1 MVTIVNS
8 HRARH
13 WETHFT
19 DVKLF
24 NANDTHK
31 QIHSPSHFTD
41 NKSEE
46 SSLILET
53 GNWSLNTSNL
63 PRAPPLQDRA
73 AADTWLGRG
82 QDAVWILFSST
93 LCLTIFINAYYSH
106 AGDRIVWKYLIY
118 KRKPPW
124 RRILSLESRFFP
136 SPQGLLLSL
145 SFTWK
150 PSKCLS
156 SPSNPTCGNWPPGLS
171 QSDSSALNASRA
183 PWT

>member
-1 MVTIVNS
+1 MVTTVNS
-8 HRARH
+8 HCARH
-13 WETHFT
+13 WETHFI

-31 QIHSPSHFTD
+31 HIHSPSHFTD

-46 SSLILET
+46 SSLILEI
-53 GNWSLNTSNL
+53 GNRSLNTSNL

-73 AADTWLGRG
+73 SADTWLGRG

-106 AGDRIVWKYLIY
+106 AGDRIVRKYLIY

-124 RRILSLESRFFP
+124 RRILSLEYRFFSLP
-136 SPQGLLLSL
+136 SGSSLLFPSL
-145 SFTWK
+145 ENHPNAFHHLQIQPAATDH
-150 PSKCLS
+150 
-156 SPSNPTCGNWPPGLS
+156 PGLS